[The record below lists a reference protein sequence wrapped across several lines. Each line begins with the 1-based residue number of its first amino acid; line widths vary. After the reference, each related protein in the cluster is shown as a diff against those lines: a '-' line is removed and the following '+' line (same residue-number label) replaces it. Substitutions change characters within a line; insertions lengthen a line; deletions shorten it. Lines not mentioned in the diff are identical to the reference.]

1 MRNLKS
7 FEEELEK
14 SGIELTQEEMR
25 HLTEVKEQDKA
36 VTTEEYVQILIV
48 LKKHGIDLVIVNAEN
63 SAGGKGV
70 NRKSAD
76 ALYRAGADILTTGNH
91 VWDNREVMEIIDD
104 DPYLVRPA
112 NYPEGAPGKGFCIYP
127 FRAKNIAVI
136 NMSGRAFMPEMDC
149 PFQKIEEVLS
159 EIGDEADIII
169 LDLHAETT
177 SEKMAMGWYLDGRVQ
192 VVVGTHTHIQT
203 SDERILPE
211 GTAYITDLGMVG
223 PWNSVLGVRSDI
235 ILQKFITCRP
245 VRFELADGPAVY
257 SALIVDIDDKT
268 DMPVAVERILIKE

>member
-1 MRNLKS
+1 
-7 FEEELEK
+7 
-14 SGIELTQEEMR
+14 
-25 HLTEVKEQDKA
+25 
-36 VTTEEYVQILIV
+36 
-48 LKKHGIDLVIVNAEN
+48 
-63 SAGGKGV
+63 
-70 NRKSAD
+70 
-76 ALYRAGADILTTGNH
+76 
-91 VWDNREVMEIIDD
+91 MEIIDD

>member
-1 MRNLKS
+1 
-7 FEEELEK
+7 
-14 SGIELTQEEMR
+14 
-25 HLTEVKEQDKA
+25 
-36 VTTEEYVQILIV
+36 
-48 LKKHGIDLVIVNAEN
+48 
-63 SAGGKGV
+63 
-70 NRKSAD
+70 
-76 ALYRAGADILTTGNH
+76 
-91 VWDNREVMEIIDD
+91 
-104 DPYLVRPA
+104 
-112 NYPEGAPGKGFCIYP
+112 
-127 FRAKNIAVI
+127 
-136 NMSGRAFMPEMDC
+136 
-149 PFQKIEEVLS
+149 
-159 EIGDEADIII
+159 
-169 LDLHAETT
+169 
-177 SEKMAMGWYLDGRVQ
+177 MGWYLDGRVQ